1 MGSRHSMGRFVG
13 RILNVG
19 RRKGIGKK
27 KPRRWRMFGLPMEIV
42 GPVIGFGSIIMFVSA
57 GIVMVRFFTSKIP
70 HPDAKSRLEDAERTQ
85 MLEDIQLRLGEFDQL
100 TQRVGE
106 LEERVDFTERL
117 LAKQRE
123 GQRLEPP
130 RE

>member
-1 MGSRHSMGRFVG
+1 
-13 RILNVG
+13 
-19 RRKGIGKK
+19 
-27 KPRRWRMFGLPMEIV
+27 MFGLPMEIV